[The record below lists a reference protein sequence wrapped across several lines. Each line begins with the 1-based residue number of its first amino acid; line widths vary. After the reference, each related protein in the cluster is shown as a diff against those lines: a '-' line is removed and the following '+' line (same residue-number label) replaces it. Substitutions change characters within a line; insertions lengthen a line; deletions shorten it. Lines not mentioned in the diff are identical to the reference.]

1 MQMKILFIGGT
12 GNISTYCVEQAVN
25 DGHQVYVV
33 NRGKRNTTLPPEVTT
48 LTCDIRNEQEA
59 AAILDGIYFDV
70 VADFVAF
77 VREHIEVDLRL
88 FSGKCGQFIFISTAT
103 VYNKPPTTF
112 PVTESTPLKNPY
124 WKYSRDKIVCEELLM
139 NAYREQGFPVTIVR
153 PSHTYGKTM
162 IPGIFGHGDFTE
174 IARIKAGKKV
184 IVQGDGQTLW
194 TLTHASDFA
203 KGFAGLCDNFASIG
217 ESFHITSDEHLTW
230 DRIMQIKAQTVGCS
244 ADIIHIPSDFIHA
257 IDNDTGAGLLG
268 DKQYNAIFD
277 NSKLKKFVPGFQATI
292 SFSKGLQDCIDYF
305 TQDPS
310 RCRENEDI
318 SGLIDRIIAAYLG
331 SVK

>member
-1 MQMKILFIGGT
+1 MKILFIGGT

-33 NRGKRNTTLPPEVTT
+33 NRGKRNTKLPPQVTT

-59 AAILDGIYFDV
+59 AAILEGIYFDV

-77 VREHIEVDLRL
+77 VREHIEEDLRL

-103 VYNKPPTTF
+103 VYNKPPTSF

-139 NAYREQGFPVTIVR
+139 NAYREQGFPVTILR

-203 KGFAGLCDNFASIG
+203 KGFAGLCGNFAAIG

-230 DRIMQIKAQTVGCS
+230 DRIMLIKAQAVGCS
-244 ADIIHIPSDFIHA
+244 AGIIHIPSDFIHA
-257 IDNDTGAGLLG
+257 IDSDTGVGLLG

-277 NSKLKKFVPGFQATI
+277 NSKLKKFVPGFQATMP
-292 SFSKGLQDCIDYF
+292 FSKGLQDCIDYF
-305 TQDPS
+305 TQDES
-310 RCRENEDI
+310 RCRENDLI
-318 SGLIDRIIAAYLG
+318 SSLIDRIIAAYQG
-331 SVK
+331 RNEV